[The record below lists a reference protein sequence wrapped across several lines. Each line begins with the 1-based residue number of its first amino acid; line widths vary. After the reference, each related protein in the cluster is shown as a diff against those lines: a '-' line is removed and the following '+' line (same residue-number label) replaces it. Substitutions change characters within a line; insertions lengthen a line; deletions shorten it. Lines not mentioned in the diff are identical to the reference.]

1 MDSCETYVRRV
12 FFGALGLILVF
23 SGTLAVAGVPA
34 WARGVALGGSA
45 SLVNLLLLAKGAKK
59 QVALPDDRGGI
70 LGPSMIFVLRMGVT
84 AAALLFAASDDRVSL
99 WASIPALF
107 VAQVVLVVGD
117 LTGMTEGRD

>member
-1 MDSCETYVRRV
+1 
-12 FFGALGLILVF
+12 
-23 SGTLAVAGVPA
+23 
-34 WARGVALGGSA
+34 
-45 SLVNLLLLAKGAKK
+45 
-59 QVALPDDRGGI
+59 
-70 LGPSMIFVLRMGVT
+70 MIFVLRMGVT